1 MNVLRWIKGVNRLD
15 RVRSM
20 DIREKLC
27 QLSVFDMVKTRQEKW
42 KARTEEMSR
51 ETTTKKIFEGEMA
64 GKRPRGRPRMRWT
77 DNYK

>member
-64 GKRPRGRPRMRWT
+64 GKRPRERPRMRWT